1 MSESGHEKEAHTPF
15 TEEDPDEGRASTE
28 FSEDTGGTVRR
39 GVTGFVV
46 LLVVA
51 FSVVAVKR
59 WHDAHHLRAESAAEV
74 KQKIAVDVVTVKGTP
89 HGAQLTLPGE
99 TASWY
104 EATIYGR
111 VDGYVAKWWS
121 DIGDHVRKGQ
131 VLALIDTPELDAQL
145 AAARARVHADKAIVR
160 VRKAEEEF
168 ATTTYI
174 RWRDAPKGVVSVQDR
189 EEKKADYVSAKAR
202 LNAARAQVALA
213 QADVNHYSALTTFK
227 KVTAPFT
234 GTVVAREIDVGN
246 LVTAGST
253 ASTTPLYRISQDNP
267 MRIFVDAPQAVA
279 NDLRH
284 PGTPVTIRAN
294 DLPGKLFHGTVTR
307 TAQAI
312 DPDARTL
319 KVEIDLRNLSHVLI
333 PGMYVDVRFNL
344 PNNGLFQVPA
354 AAMVFESSGP
364 HVAVV
369 DANGVVHFRRVTI
382 ARDEGNVLDLSSG
395 VHPGDRVALNISSQ
409 IADGE
414 SVIANDVGSEK

>member
-1 MSESGHEKEAHTPF
+1 MSESGHENQAHTPF
-15 TEEDPDEGRASTE
+15 PEEDPDDGRAPTDFDE
-28 FSEDTGGTVRR
+28 NTGTTVRR
-39 GVTGFVV
+39 GVTGFVLLLV
-46 LLVVA
+46 LAFGVVA
-51 FSVVAVKR
+51 FNR
-59 WHDAHHLRAESAAEV
+59 WRENHHLRAASAAEV
-74 KQKIAVDVVTVKGTP
+74 KQKIAVDVVTVQGTP
-89 HGAQLTLPGE
+89 HGAKLTLPGE

-111 VDGYVAKWWS
+111 VDGYISKWWS
-121 DIGDHVRKGQ
+121 DIGDHVHKGQ

-145 AAARARVHADKAIVR
+145 AAARARVNADKANVR

-168 ATTTYI
+168 ATTTYA

-202 LNAARAQVALA
+202 LNASRAQVALS

-234 GTVVAREIDVGN
+234 GTVVSREIDVGN

-253 ASTTPLYRISQDNP
+253 ASIMPLYRISQDNP

-279 NDLRH
+279 NDLRY
-284 PGTPVTIRAN
+284 PGTPVVIRAN
-294 DLPGKLFHGTVTR
+294 DLPGKVFHGKVTR

-312 DPDARTL
+312 DPDSRTL
-319 KVEIDLRNLSHVLI
+319 KVEIDLPNKRHILV

-354 AAMVFESSGP
+354 AAMVFLSSGP

-369 DANGVVHFRRVTI
+369 DANGVVHFHRVTI
-382 ARDEGNVLDLSSG
+382 ARDEGSVLDLSSG
-395 VHPGDRVALNISSQ
+395 IQPGDRVALNISSQ

-414 SVIANDVGSEK
+414 TVIANDVGSKK